1 MGFHCHNN
9 KDHYRNT
16 LHAPCRLEDRL
27 GWVKVDYDRLVCLCL
42 SALGGRSSTDII
54 LQIDIHLSPLCS
66 GSRRDISSCQHR
78 WLFIPFCR
86 HIDIFQTEARK
97 KQKKKNK
104 SLASFLPLFV
114 SPFSA
119 SSFHDFAGCETRQNK
134 RMWDRQ
140 PWNGGQG
147 PGGVCR
153 LVSVCL
159 CTYLYLGSIHPWGAD
174 VCKGMGMFLCSI
186 LDLERHTR

>member
-97 KQKKKNK
+97 K
-104 SLASFLPLFV
+104 LLSF
-114 SPFSA
+114 
-119 SSFHDFAGCETRQNK
+119 R
-134 RMWDRQ
+134 
-140 PWNGGQG
+140 
-147 PGGVCR
+147 
-153 LVSVCL
+153 CL
-159 CTYLYLGSIHPWGAD
+159 CLHSVHLLSTTLLD
-174 VCKGMGMFLCSI
+174 VKRGRTKGCGTDSREMEARAPEECAGLWVCVCARIFIWEASTREVQMCVKGWVCSSAAFWI
-186 LDLERHTR
+186 

>member
-97 KQKKKNK
+97 KKNK
-104 SLASFLPLFV
+104 KQKLSFFPSAVCV
-114 SPFSA
+114 SIQCIFFPWLCWMWNEAEQKDVGQTAVKWRPGPWRSVQA
-119 SSFHDFAGCETRQNK
+119 CE
-134 RMWDRQ
+134 
-140 PWNGGQG
+140 
-147 PGGVCR
+147 C
-153 LVSVCL
+153 VSVHVSL
-159 CTYLYLGSIHPWGAD
+159 FGKHPP
-174 VCKGMGMFLCSI
+174 VRCRCV
-186 LDLERHTR
+186 